1 MLTYDSQ
8 VEHRH
13 DLRDGG
19 HLALVAAGVAGL
31 DVSEMAKRFSKEV
44 PARECCLSVQF
55 YTFNHE
61 SVVDLYKFTQLIA
74 PFQEQ
79 HFENC
84 KKAPDRKEAI
94 ASLDL
99 QCPRGLLLVVE

>member
-31 DVSEMAKRFSKEV
+31 DVSEMVKRFSKEESS
-44 PARECCLSVQF
+44 PRMLPLSSIL
-55 YTFNHE
+55 H
-61 SVVDLYKFTQLIA
+61 
-74 PFQEQ
+74 
-79 HFENC
+79 
-84 KKAPDRKEAI
+84 
-94 ASLDL
+94 L
-99 QCPRGLLLVVE
+99 QS